1 MNQARAPEMTLL
13 DWRIVAIVLM
23 VHAGF
28 FIGTHL
34 SFDFLKK
41 EPPLE
46 IAIEISGVSSVVAG
60 AKESTQAREAITEK
74 KVSQAPKEVKRE
86 IKQPNSPLNHQ
97 AEVTQPVTNT
107 SSSGATSTQSAQ
119 AAVQAGGMESAPQ
132 ARPDVAARVTKNP
145 KPIYP
150 KKAYEDREEGT
161 VVLNVEV
168 LESGKTGRIN
178 LAKTS
183 GVASLDVSAM
193 EAVKLWQFVPAKA
206 GGQVVRQWV
215 QIPIK
220 FSLAR
225 EGAR

>member
-1 MNQARAPEMTLL
+1 MNQARDPGVGLL
-13 DWRIVAIVLM
+13 DWRIVAMVLAA
-23 VHAGF
+23 HACIF
-28 FIGTHL
+28 VSAHV
-34 SFDFLKK
+34 SFDFFKK

-46 IAIEISGVSSVVAG
+46 IAIEISGVSEVVAG
-60 AKESTQAREAITEK
+60 AKESIQARQAVAEK
-74 KVSQAPKEVKRE
+74 KTTQAPKELKPDP
-86 IKQPNSPLNHQ
+86 KPSKPQPHNQ
-97 AEVTQPVTNT
+97 ADIVESVPHN
-107 SSSGATSTQSAQ
+107 SSSGSTSAQ
-119 AAVQAGGMESAPQ
+119 QAQVAVPAGGMQSAPQ
-132 ARPDVAARVTKNP
+132 ARPDVAAKVTKNP

-161 VVLNVEV
+161 VILNVEV
-168 LESGKTGRIN
+168 LETGKTGRIN

-183 GVASLDVSAM
+183 GVTSLDVSAI